1 MKKFLLGLLCVLLV
15 AGITS
20 TSSATSL
27 LLNGSFETPELGGTS
42 WAVFADL
49 EDTWYALDGTAGIE
63 IQRNTVTGAQ
73 DGEQYVELDSHYGG
87 ADSNSTMGQMVQL
100 FAGTTYQLDFY
111 YQARTT
117 DQDDNG
123 IEYGIIG
130 IDKPMSL
137 TVDVDDQAPGDWL
150 AVSQTYTITEDN
162 FYVVYF
168 SAFGDNGIDGTS
180 NTLGGFIDNVSL
192 NPVPEPATMMLFGI
206 GLLGLAGV
214 SRKKMS

>member
-1 MKKFLLGLLCVLLV
+1 MKKFLLGLICIFV

-42 WAVFADL
+42 WSVYKSIDG
-49 EDTWYALDGTAGIE
+49 WVALDGTAGIE
-63 IQRNTVTGAQ
+63 IQRNTVTQAQ
-73 DGEQYVELDSHYGG
+73 DGAQYVELDSHGG
-87 ADSNSTMGQMVQL
+87 SGDSNSTMGQVVGL
-100 FAGTTYQLDFY
+100 LANTTYQLDFY
-111 YQARTT
+111 YQARTMN
-117 DQDDNG
+117 DNDNG

-130 IDKPMSL
+130 VSPFNLS
-137 TVDVDDQAPGDWL
+137 VDLEDQAPGAWL
-150 AVSQTYTITEDN
+150 AVSQRFFIEDARDYT
-162 FYVVYF
+162 VYF
-168 SAFGDNGIDGTS
+168 SAFGNS

-214 SRKKMS
+214 SRRKK